1 MRPRVF
7 TVAVG
12 LLAASSSVNAQAD
25 VPTDAAV
32 SVESPETG
40 AAPTDE
46 EVSCP
51 LSLSLTLDWV
61 SGYYWRGIVSENSGF
76 ILQPGATLTW
86 AAIENDEVS
95 LEFNV
100 GTWHSFHSI
109 AEASGTENEFVKHWY
124 ETDICGGAEL
134 GVGAWS
140 IAGVYQYYGSA
151 SESFDSI
158 QAIDVTL
165 GYDDSERLGDWA
177 VQPYVMYSVEIG
189 ADGSDG
195 ADLDRGQ
202 YLELGIEPGY
212 EWKPKGDAGRTIS
225 LTFPTSVGLSLDD
238 FYQDET
244 GDDDTFGFAQ
254 SGVKASIPMGE
265 WAGGDWSLIVGM
277 SLMYLGDHTAEYN
290 DDQETVIIGSIGVAA
305 EF

>member
-1 MRPRVF
+1 MRSRVF
-7 TVAVG
+7 AVAAAI
-12 LLAASSSVNAQAD
+12 LATPTLVWAQPEPVA
-25 VPTDAAV
+25 DAAAP
-32 SVESPETG
+32 VESSGEG
-40 AAPTDE
+40 VAPTAE
-46 EVSCP
+46 EAACP

-86 AAIENDEVS
+86 AAIENEDVS

-124 ETDICGGAEL
+124 ETDVSGGMEL

-151 SESFDSI
+151 SESFDSV

-165 GYDDSERLGDWA
+165 GYDDSECLGDWA
-177 VQPYVMYSVEIG
+177 VQPYVMYSFEIG

-212 EWKPKGDAGRTIS
+212 EWEPKGDAGRTIS
-225 LTFPTSVGLSLDD
+225 LTFPTSVGLSLGD

-277 SLMYLGDHTAEYN
+277 SLMYLGDHAAEYN
-290 DDQETVIIGSIGVAA
+290 DDQELVIIGSIGIAA